1 MHWKLDE
8 FAVGNFDALKITL
21 QPPTL
26 DLRYF
31 HYFGSHIFNFSHNTI
46 MVNLIKLIFSS
57 FFYHL
62 NLTHI
67 KE

>member
-8 FAVGNFDALKITL
+8 FAVGNFDGLKITL

-46 MVNLIKLIFSS
+46 MVNLI
-57 FFYHL
+57 
-62 NLTHI
+62 
-67 KE
+67 

>member
-1 MHWKLDE
+1 MNSLWKVDK
-8 FAVGNFDALKITL
+8 FALEIEAICTGNWMNLQWKFDALKITL

-46 MVNLIKLIFSS
+46 MVNLI
-57 FFYHL
+57 
-62 NLTHI
+62 
-67 KE
+67 